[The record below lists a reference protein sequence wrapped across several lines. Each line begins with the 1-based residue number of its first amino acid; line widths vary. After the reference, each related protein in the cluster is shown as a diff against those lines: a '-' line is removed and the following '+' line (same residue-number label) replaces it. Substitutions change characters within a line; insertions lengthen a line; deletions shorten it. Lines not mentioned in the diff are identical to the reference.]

1 MKPSNIMVADHRKAT
16 VRESSA
22 YSDIR
27 GTRSTATN
35 LIHGS
40 RVSILLIV
48 HHLKVSGMVDA
59 QNKKRATRRVKSGST
74 REETLD
80 PENWDEIRYL

>member
-1 MKPSNIMVADHRKAT
+1 
-16 VRESSA
+16 
-22 YSDIR
+22 
-27 GTRSTATN
+27 
-35 LIHGS
+35 
-40 RVSILLIV
+40 
-48 HHLKVSGMVDA
+48 MVDA